1 MNPPIHNPL
10 YAPLNERLAG
20 VFCHPTSLPGST
32 GIGNIGSAAFQF
44 IDFLKA
50 CGFSVWQICPLGPTG
65 YGDSPYQTFSA
76 FAGNP
81 YLLDWDE
88 FRMQG
93 WVSETDFLSLKTKTP
108 QRVDY
113 GHWYQVFWPVWHR
126 TARNF
131 LEMPG
136 ELQTEYTRFIEQ
148 ESSWLDPY
156 TLFATLKA
164 KFEGKAWQ
172 QWPAPYRQYPLSSEA
187 PLNPQDQVIRESFQ
201 VCQFFFYRQW
211 TRLKDYAGQA
221 GIRLMGDVPIYVA
234 PDSADLW
241 ANQALFELDR
251 HGKPKRV
258 AGVPPDYF
266 SPEGQLWGNPLY
278 NWKRMAEDD
287 YSWWTERLRHNFRLF
302 DTLRLDHFRGFA
314 GYWSVPAKS
323 TTAKSG
329 KWIPGPGLDLL
340 RRWLDIAAPD
350 SLVAEDLGLIT
361 EDVRELLRL
370 SGLPR
375 MAVLQFA
382 FAGGAD
388 NDYLPHNHEQNMV
401 VYSGTHDNNT
411 SVGWYQQASPTEQ
424 DHMRRYLQVSGDT
437 PGWDLIRCG
446 YQSTARW
453 TIFPLQDLF
462 GLGSEARFNTP
473 GAPENNWNW
482 RFTQQQ
488 LQNCQQQSSVYLK
501 ELAVLYGRLNS
512 QPQA

>member
-1 MNPPIHNPL
+1 M
-10 YAPLNERLAG
+10 G
-20 VFCHPTSLPGST
+20 K
-32 GIGNIGSAAFQF
+32 AAFRF

-50 CGFSVWQICPLGPTG
+50 SGFSLWQICPLGPTG

-81 YLLDWDE
+81 YLLDWEE
-88 FRMQG
+88 FRKQG
-93 WVSETDFLSLKTKTP
+93 WLSETDYLALQTGTP

-113 GHWYQVFWPVWHR
+113 GNWYQVFWPVWHR

-131 LEMPG
+131 LNTPG
-136 ELQTEYTRFIEQ
+136 ELQTDYTRFIEQ
-148 ESSWLDPY
+148 ESSWLQPY
-156 TLFATLKA
+156 TLFATLKV
-164 KFEGKAWQ
+164 KFKGQEWQ
-172 QWPAPYRQYPLSSEA
+172 KWPAPYRNYPLTSKA
-187 PLNPQDQVIRESFQ
+187 PLTRQDRDTQESFQ
-201 VCQFFFYRQW
+201 VSQFFFYRQW
-211 TRLKDYAGQA
+211 ARLKDYASQS

-241 ANQALFELDR
+241 ANQKLFELDAQ
-251 HGKPKRV
+251 GKSKRV

-278 NWKRMAEDD
+278 NWKRMAEQD

-314 GYWSVPAKS
+314 AYWAVPAES
-323 TTAKSG
+323 ATAKSG

-340 RRWLDIAAPD
+340 HRWMDIAEPD

-361 EDVRELLRL
+361 EEVRELLRL

-382 FAGGAD
+382 FDGNPD

-401 VYSGTHDNNT
+401 VYSGTHDNDT
-411 SVGWYQQASPTEQ
+411 SAGWYQQASPKEK
-424 DHMRRYLQVSGDT
+424 DYMRRYLQVSGET

-446 YQSTARW
+446 YRSTARW
-453 TIFPLQDLF
+453 AIFPIQDLL

-482 RFTQQQ
+482 RFTEPQ
-488 LQNCQQQSSVYLK
+488 LQLCQQQSSEYLK
-501 ELAVLYGRLNS
+501 ELAVLYGRLNFH
-512 QPQA
+512 QEA